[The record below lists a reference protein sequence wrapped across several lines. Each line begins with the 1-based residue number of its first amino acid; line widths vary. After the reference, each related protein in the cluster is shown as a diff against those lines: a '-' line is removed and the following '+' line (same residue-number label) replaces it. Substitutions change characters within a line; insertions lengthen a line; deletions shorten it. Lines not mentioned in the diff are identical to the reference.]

1 MGKRDPRVTAYIAR
15 SADFARPIL
24 KHIREVVHAA
34 CPEVDEAIKWSSPA
48 FVYHGSLL
56 AGMAA
61 FKEHCRLILWKAELI
76 EGSDGA
82 TVDAIGKPTRVSE
95 LPSKRQLASYIKQS
109 MQVIDAGITKP
120 RPRATAKQTAVPDHF
135 LAALKQNRKA
145 QKNFDEFSPSHRR
158 EYVEWITEAKREET
172 RDRRIATA
180 LAWIAEGKPRSWK
193 YM

>member
-1 MGKRDPRVTAYIAR
+1 MGQRDPRVTAYIAR

-34 CPEVDEAIKWSSPA
+34 CPDVEEAIKWSSPA
-48 FVYHGSLL
+48 FVYHGSLM

-76 EGSDGA
+76 KGSDGA
-82 TVDAIGKPTRVSE
+82 TVDAIGKPTKVSE

-120 RPRATAKQTAVPDHF
+120 RPRATAKQVAVPDYF
-135 LAALKQNRKA
+135 MAALKKSRKA
-145 QKNFDEFSPSHRR
+145 LKNFEASSPSHRR
-158 EYVEWITEAKREET
+158 EYIAWITEAKREET
-172 RDRRIATA
+172 RQRRIATA
-180 LAWIAEGKPRSWK
+180 LAWLAEGKPRNWK
-193 YM
+193 YS